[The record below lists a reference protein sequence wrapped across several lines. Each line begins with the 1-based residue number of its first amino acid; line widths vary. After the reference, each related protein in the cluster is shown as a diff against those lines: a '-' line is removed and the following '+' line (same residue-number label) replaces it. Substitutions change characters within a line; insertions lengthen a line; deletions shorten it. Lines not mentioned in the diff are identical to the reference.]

1 MKKLKTKN
9 KKLLY
14 KPNTRKVKEYPRKEF
29 IENLFTLIMTEQM
42 NEYLNKINKI
52 NTE

>member
-14 KPNTRKVKEYPRKEF
+14 KPTTRKVKEYLRKEF
-29 IENLFTLIMTEQM
+29 IEDLFTLVMTEQM
-42 NEYLNKINKI
+42 NEYLNRVNKI